1 MFAEP
6 APRSSTWLNKEQTRS
21 TQNTPSNT
29 IFTRTSHGMLVR
41 AQSCNPQ
48 PHQQTPESALTKL
61 SSLNLAISYP
71 SAGVNTRMGL
81 EWVRYETVCML
92 GLTGVAL
99 HDAAIGIS
107 LYFHAIRQRVSLGK
121 YATSYRYW
129 DIYTHVSHAYTHTH
143 TYTCRKLCITQLHIH
158 SCLSHIHTHIHSCVT
173 RDRNKSSA
181 PERPVESNYYA
192 QIQHNKATPF
202 HP

>member
-81 EWVRYETVCML
+81 EWVRYDTVCML

-129 DIYTHVSHAYTHTH
+129 DIYTHVSHAYTHTYIHVQKVVHNPIAHTLMSLTH
-143 TYTCRKLCITQLHIH
+143 TYT
-158 SCLSHIHTHIHSCVT
+158 HTLMCHT
-173 RDRNKSSA
+173 
-181 PERPVESNYYA
+181 
-192 QIQHNKATPF
+192 
-202 HP
+202 